1 MADANRDRAESEI
14 VEIEEAMAPQAS
26 LVAEAAEPA
35 DPSIE
40 RLLAHVAAAA
50 PAAPAPEVAPALRTA
65 RVVAIAAGTARIT
78 WRGLRDP
85 VEADL
90 DEGVDSE
97 LVQRAMENGDRV
109 LVEFDP
115 ALGPLVVGVVQRRI
129 PARVEIRGET
139 VVIEADREVVIRSG
153 RGAMRIRDDGDI
165 EVVGSRISTM
175 SRGLFRIVGRV
186 LRLN

>member
-1 MADANRDRAESEI
+1 MADANRDRNE
-14 VEIEEAMAPQAS
+14 
-26 LVAEAAEPA
+26 AEAAAVVVDEEASPPA

-40 RLLAHVAAAA
+40 RLLAHVAE
-50 PAAPAPEVAPALRTA
+50 PVSPDVVPPLRTA
-65 RVVAIAAGTARIT
+65 RVVSIVGDAARIT

-85 VEADL
+85 VEAEL

-109 LVEFDP
+109 LVEIDP
-115 ALGPLVVGVVQRRI
+115 ASGPVIVGVVQRRI
-129 PARVEIRGET
+129 PAKVEIRGET
-139 VVIEADREVVIRSG
+139 VVIEADREILIKTG
-153 RGAMRIRDDGDI
+153 RGAMRIREDGDI

>member
-1 MADANRDRAESEI
+1 MADANRDRAGAEVATIE
-14 VEIEEAMAPQAS
+14 EEEAM
-26 LVAEAAEPA
+26 EPA

-40 RLLAHVAAAA
+40 RLLAHVA
-50 PAAPAPEVAPALRTA
+50 VAVPDVVPALRTA
-65 RVVAIAAGTARIT
+65 RVVAITGGSARIT

-85 VEADL
+85 VDAEL

-97 LVQRAMENGDRV
+97 LVKRAMENGDRV
-109 LVEFDP
+109 LVEVGP

-129 PARVEIRGET
+129 PTKVEIRGET
-139 VVIEADREVVIRSG
+139 VVIEAEREILIRSG
-153 RGAMRIRDDGDI
+153 RGAMRIREEGDI

>member
-1 MADANRDRAESEI
+1 MADANRDRAEAE
-14 VEIEEAMAPQAS
+14 VAAVVIEEEAS
-26 LVAEAAEPA
+26 PAA

-40 RLLAHVAAAA
+40 RLLAHVAEEAVIADVT
-50 PAAPAPEVAPALRTA
+50 PAMRTA
-65 RVVAIAAGTARIT
+65 RVVSIVGDSARIT

-85 VEADL
+85 VEAEL

-97 LVQRAMENGDRV
+97 LVQRAMENGDHV
-109 LVEFDP
+109 LVEVDP
-115 ALGPLVVGVVQRRI
+115 ALGPVIVGVVQRRI
-129 PARVEIRGET
+129 PAKVEIRGET
-139 VVIEADREVVIRSG
+139 VVIEADREILLRTG
-153 RGAMRIRDDGDI
+153 RGAMRIREDGDI